1 VDGDIVAIELFG
13 VDQWLSS
20 VDTSKEEES
29 KKKDEAGIATDTAE
43 PSVKDMDNVE
53 EELVDDS
60 GALRRP
66 TGHVV
71 GIIRRNFHKN
81 YCGSIWS
88 VDNASMDDNEKHPN
102 DFIVAKH
109 ETEHAD
115 GITSTVVFFSIDPRV
130 PPVLI
135 RTTQRERLLG
145 MRILVSMDSWP
156 SDSAYPLGH
165 YVKTLG
171 VAGTKDT
178 ETEVLLQEFRIP
190 CEPFPA
196 KVSIDVACFCLV
208 ELRSINSLVHW
219 LMSCYLCFS
228 VVHRYWH
235 VFLLQ
240 TTK

>member
-29 KKKDEAGIATDTAE
+29 KKKDEAGIAADTAE

-88 VDNASMDDNEKHPN
+88 VDNASLDDNEKHPN
-102 DFIVAKH
+102 DVIVAKH

-208 ELRSINSLVHW
+208 ECVQLIFW
-219 LMSCYLCFS
+219 LIG
-228 VVHRYWH
+228 
-235 VFLLQ
+235 
-240 TTK
+240 